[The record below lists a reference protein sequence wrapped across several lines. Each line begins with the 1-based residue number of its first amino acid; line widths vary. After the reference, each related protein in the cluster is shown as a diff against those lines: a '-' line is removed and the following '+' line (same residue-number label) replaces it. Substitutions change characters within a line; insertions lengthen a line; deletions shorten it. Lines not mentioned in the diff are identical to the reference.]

1 MGLLDKLR
9 RARRRV
15 DPELDAER
23 VAAEQRGEASDLRSA
38 KENIRNER
46 AREDYA
52 SRGGSGYVGPG

>member
-9 RARRRV
+9 RLPKRF
-15 DPELDAER
+15 DPDLDAER
-23 VAAEQRGEASDLRSA
+23 VAAEQRGEAADLRSA
-38 KENIRNER
+38 KEGVRNER

>member
-1 MGLLDKLR
+1 MLR
-9 RARRRV
+9 RLHKRL

-23 VAAEQRGEASDLRSA
+23 VAAEQRGEASELRSA
-38 KENIRNER
+38 KEGVRNER